1 MDKVVDAVLS
11 LPVASVNVAPT
22 TEIEPVPELVFA
34 VGVNTTLYSVDDV
47 VVSAPIVPPE
57 RVMSPTAKLD
67 EASDNVNVMVSV
79 WPDFSD
85 PEPARVMVTVG
96 TTPSTLWADCVTTAL
111 WANVALFAAVSLI
124 VPEFNDSE
132 SAVIARPSVSV
143 SPETTV

>member
-22 TEIEPVPELVFA
+22 TEIEPVPELMFA

>member
-1 MDKVVDAVLS
+1 M
-11 LPVASVNVAPT
+11 
-22 TEIEPVPELVFA
+22 
-34 VGVNTTLYSVDDV
+34 
-47 VVSAPIVPPE
+47 SAPIVPPE

-96 TTPSTLWADCVTTAL
+96 TTPSTLWADCVATAL
-111 WANVALFAAVSLI
+111 WVSVALFAAVSLI
-124 VPEFNDSE
+124 VPEFNDNE